1 MSKIKKS
8 IVKILKDLELFEYY
22 NNKDVDKEN
31 DESSIY
37 IIDLIVLQDDV
48 EYILKNQDEYCDE
61 DSVYYNDEVEF
72 IHKIKELKKRL
83 DKLTSS

>member
-1 MSKIKKS
+1 MSKIKNS

-37 IIDLIVLQDDV
+37 IIDLIVLQDDI

-72 IHKIKELKKRL
+72 INKIKELKKRL